1 MIYIIKNPQCVN
13 TGDKTKLNRETIKL
27 PFLLRHLAAQGPL

>member
-1 MIYIIKNPQCVN
+1 MIYAIKNPQYVN

-27 PFLLRHLAAQGPL
+27 PFLLKHLVAQEPL